1 MATRWSRAS
10 GTWQWPAT
18 SKGANV
24 GRHLTCGPRGRNEPF
39 QMELCQF
46 VRKKHLFFLVFFFL
60 IFQHAMWENQ
70 RVFWESYPKWQI
82 SWPLKVTPREG
93 AWGFV
98 TKGGIS
104 RNSCWEPFHLWIPNL
119 CQKSSVALTLSFTRI
134 LAEVEKTQDPSLW
147 RCFL

>member
-1 MATRWSRAS
+1 MLDDIWLVGPVAEMSHFKWS
-10 GTWQWPAT
+10 
-18 SKGANV
+18 
-24 GRHLTCGPRGRNEPF
+24 
-39 QMELCQF
+39 F
-46 VRKKHLFFLVFFFL
+46 VNLLGKNTYFFWCFFL